1 MVDKNDFRT
10 FWLNLFDE
18 RIELDEEDYFLIR
31 NTIMD
36 LKPKDGYP
44 KVTYDDMEAAL
55 IWLNKESLP
64 QA

>member
-18 RIELDEEDYFLIR
+18 RIELDEEDYLLIR

-36 LKPKDGYP
+36 LKPKTTF
-44 KVTYDDMEAAL
+44 KVPIL
-55 IWLNKESLP
+55 I
-64 QA
+64 

>member
-1 MVDKNDFRT
+1 
-10 FWLNLFDE
+10 
-18 RIELDEEDYFLIR
+18 
-31 NTIMD
+31 MD

-55 IWLNKESLP
+55 IWLNKDRLP